1 MKGAFFVKPK
11 LEVFKK
17 ALLRIAELNTEER
30 DFLMLFEHIP
40 FKKSLS
46 VLNGTAAFHRTETSN
61 VVIVTS
67 WKNNTPE
74 NLADARRI
82 TRELN
87 AIIVAGG
94 REELGPAN
102 CGYGNYGTCSRMTF
116 CWTEPCFEGS
126 TYVYVNRPR
135 WQL

>member
-1 MKGAFFVKPK
+1 MKGAFFIKLK
-11 LEVFKK
+11 LEVIKK

-46 VLNGTAAFHRTETSN
+46 VPNGTAAFHRTETSN

-74 NLADARRI
+74 NLAIARRL

-102 CGYGNYGTCSRMTF
+102 CGYGNYGTCSKNAFLFGRK
-116 CWTEPCFEGS
+116 PCFEGS
-126 TYVYVNRPR
+126 TYVM
-135 WQL
+135 